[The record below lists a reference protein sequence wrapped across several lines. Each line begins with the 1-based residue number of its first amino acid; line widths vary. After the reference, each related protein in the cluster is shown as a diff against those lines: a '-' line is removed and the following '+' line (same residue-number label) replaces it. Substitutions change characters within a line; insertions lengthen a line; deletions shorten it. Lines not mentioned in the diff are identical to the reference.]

1 MRGWMWGWRGGS
13 VVETKVNPLQNVQRR
28 EGWRE
33 GETTQEPKDF
43 AASSYWRNLALLM
56 TW

>member
-1 MRGWMWGWRGGS
+1 MRGWRGGS
-13 VVETKVNPLQNVQRR
+13 VVETKVNPLQNVQGR
-28 EGWRE
+28 EGGRE